1 MKQPVCILVVDDNKD
16 LLKTFALIL
25 KRKGYLVE
33 TAEDGVEAMDKFT
46 SRHYDLVLMDA
57 IMPRR
62 NGIETLHL
70 MRQNDP
76 NAKIIL
82 MTAYC
87 EEDQLASVRLNG
99 AYSALYKPVD
109 IAKLMEL
116 IGEVTSDPSILIVDD
131 DDDFR
136 FSMSR
141 MLELH
146 NYKVLTAVSGEDAL
160 KVVRNK
166 KIHMAFVDIKMK
178 EMDGLA
184 TSLKLKEANPGIQIV
199 LMTGYREEVRNL
211 IEAAIQNGALKCLYK
226 PFKVSEVHELVS
238 QAAV

>member
-1 MKQPVCILVVDDNKD
+1 MKQPACILVVDDNKD

-33 TAEDGVEAMDKFT
+33 TAEDGVEAMEKFV
-46 SRHYDLVLMDA
+46 SRHFDLVLMDA

-62 NGIETLHL
+62 NGIETLHM
-70 MRQNDP
+70 MRENDP
-76 NAKIIL
+76 GAKIIL

-87 EEDQLASVRLNG
+87 DEDQLASVRLDG

-136 FSMSR
+136 FSMAR

-146 NYKVLTAVSGEDAL
+146 NYKVFTAISGEDAL
-160 KVVRNK
+160 SVVRNK
-166 KIHMAFVDIKMK
+166 TIHMAFVDIKMK

-184 TSLKLKEANPGIQIV
+184 TSLKLKQINPKIQIV
-199 LMTGYREEVRNL
+199 LMTGYRDEVRSL
-211 IEAAIQNGALKCLYK
+211 VEAAMQNGALKCLYK
-226 PFKVSEVHELVS
+226 PFNVAEIRELVS
-238 QAAV
+238 QTV

>member
-1 MKQPVCILVVDDNKD
+1 MKQPACILVVDDNKD

-25 KRKGYLVE
+25 KRKGYLVD
-33 TAEDGVEAMDKFT
+33 TAEDGIEAMEKFN
-46 SRHYDLVLMDA
+46 SRHFDLVLMDA

-62 NGIETLHL
+62 NGIETLH
-70 MRQNDP
+70 MMKQNDP
-76 NAKIIL
+76 GAKIIL

-87 EEDQLASVRLNG
+87 DEDQLALARLDG

-116 IGEVTSDPSILIVDD
+116 IGEVTRDPSILIVDD

-146 NYKVLTAVSGEDAL
+146 SYKVLTAVSGEDAL
-160 KVVRNK
+160 KVARNK
-166 KIHMAFVDIKMK
+166 TIHMAFVDIKMK

-184 TSLKLKEANPGIQIV
+184 TSLKLKEINPDIQIV
-199 LMTGYREEVRNL
+199 LMTGYRDEVKSL
-211 IEAAIQNGALKCLYK
+211 IDAAIQNGALKCLYK
-226 PFKVSEVHELVS
+226 PFKLADVREMVN
-238 QAAV
+238 QAV

>member
-1 MKQPVCILVVDDNKD
+1 MKQPACILVVDDNKD
-16 LLKTFALIL
+16 LLTTFALIL
-25 KRKGYLVE
+25 KRKGYHVE
-33 TAEDGVEAMDKFT
+33 TAEDGVDAMEKFT

-62 NGIETLHL
+62 NGIETLHM
-70 MRQNDP
+70 MREAKP
-76 NAKIIL
+76 NAKIVL

-87 EEDQLASVRLNG
+87 DDAQLTSARLDG

-116 IGEVTSDPSILIVDD
+116 IGEVTHDPSILIVDD

-141 MLELH
+141 MLEMH
-146 NYKVLTAVSGEDAL
+146 NYKVYSAINGLDAI
-160 KVVRNK
+160 KMVKNK
-166 KIHMAFVDIKMK
+166 SVQIAFVDIKMK

-184 TSLKLKEANPGIQIV
+184 TSLRLKEINPNIQIV
-199 LMTGYREEVRNL
+199 LMTGYRDEVKGL
-211 IEAAIQNGALKCLYK
+211 IDVALQNGALKCLYK
-226 PFKVSEVHELVS
+226 PFQVADLRELVS
-238 QAAV
+238 QTV